1 MTLLDSPSYLELT
14 QDEILDE
21 AEKWLNLTPDE
32 LNSTPIYML
41 EVMLNQAYEE
51 AAAEANDRSFYS
63 F

>member
-1 MTLLDSPSYLELT
+1 MLIDSPSYLELT

-41 EVMLNQAYEE
+41 ELMLNDHYSES
-51 AAAEANDRSFYS
+51 AAEQFTADFYS
-63 F
+63 Y